1 MQLKNPLS
9 ILMRKSVIQIRQ
21 ACLSTKFF
29 TQEKSLGA
37 DSLCY
42 AIFTWYIADYYALKL
57 LGSISQNAVFNY
69 CISFYKGRNH
79 LLSLPLSTQLLT
91 LDLTYNLLLKAWI
104 KYYLC
109 VWKVRVWV
117 MTSHMQSVS
126 ISSPLISR
134 VQGLLTSSNK
144 HPGLSPYHLSPE
156 LTKS

>member
-117 MTSHMQSVS
+117 MTSHMQCVS

-134 VQGLLTSSNK
+134 VQGLLTSSN
-144 HPGLSPYHLSPE
+144 
-156 LTKS
+156 